1 MRETVSERYRKAL
14 PGSWARW
21 ERARRV
27 IPGGITHDVRH
38 LAPFPL
44 YVDRAMGPRKWDV
57 DGREYIDYWMGH
69 GALFLGHSHP
79 ALVEAVQ
86 RQVARGTHHGACHT
100 LEVEWAE
107 WITQLV
113 PSAELVRFTMS
124 GTEATHLALR
134 LARAYTGRPKVVKF
148 TGHFHGW
155 HDGVSAGVNPP
166 FDVPMSA
173 GIPGAVLGEVL
184 LAPPN
189 DIGAVERLLKGRDDV
204 GAVILEP
211 SGGQAGTWPIDAG
224 FLKDLRQLTQERG
237 TVLIF
242 DEVITGF
249 RYAPGGAQEYYGITP
264 DMTTLAKIVAGGLPG
279 AAVCGRR
286 EIVGLMAFGPDADWN
301 RTRRVAQN
309 GTYNANPITAAAGI
323 AMLSQLADGKLH
335 EKANALGADLRAG
348 LNDVFRRAGVPCA
361 AYGDVSIVHIGL
373 EGPPPAATG
382 APPKPKSPALLH
394 KWRCAL
400 ILHGVDM
407 SANHGWVSAVHTERE
422 IEETVRA
429 VWQAVADLQAE
440 GAL

>member
-1 MRETVSERYRKAL
+1 MSETVSERYRKAL

-27 IPGGITHDVRH
+27 IPGGITHDGRH
-38 LAPFPL
+38 LTPFPL
-44 YVDRAMGPRKWDV
+44 YIERAAGPRKWDV

-86 RQVARGTHHGACHT
+86 RQIARGTHYGACHE

-107 WITQLV
+107 WITRLI

-134 LARAYTGRPKVVKF
+134 LARAYTGRPKVLKF

-173 GIPGAVLGEVL
+173 GIPGGVLGEVL

-189 DIGAVERLLKGRDDV
+189 DIDAVEQLLASRSDIGT
-204 GAVILEP
+204 VILEP
-211 SGGQAGTWPIDAG
+211 SGGQAGVFPIDPG
-224 FLKDLRQLTQERG
+224 FLKDLRQLTQDRG

-249 RYAPGGAQEYYGITP
+249 RYAPGGAQEYYGVTP

-286 EIVGLMAFGPDADWN
+286 DILGLMAFGDDAEWN
-301 RTRRVAQN
+301 RSKRVAQN
-309 GTYNANPITAAAGI
+309 GTYNSNPIVAAAGI
-323 AMLSQLADGKLH
+323 AMLSQIADGKHH
-335 EKANALGADLRAG
+335 ERANALGAEMRSAF
-348 LNDVFRRAGVPCA
+348 NDVFRKAGAPMV
-361 AYGDVSIVHIGL
+361 AYGDVSIVHISL
-373 EGPPPAATG
+373 DGP
-382 APPKPKSPALLH
+382 APTPGKSAPKAKNSALVH

-407 SANHGWVSAVHTERE
+407 SQNHGWVSAVHTDRE
-422 IEETVRA
+422 IEETVQA
-429 VWQAVADLQAE
+429 VGRAVADLQAE
-440 GAL
+440 GAV